1 MLQPGKIKLPVG
13 RILKPHGV
21 KGELN
26 VELDDLAEPDED
38 FAPGACLILEIDGL
52 DVPFFVA
59 SARPRGSASILLT
72 LDEVSSESEAAAL
85 VGQTLYVYSDPE
97 DADVDGELTAG
108 ELVGYEII
116 DEETGSSIGVVE
128 ELIELTA
135 DNWYFS
141 LRDSGKL
148 IPAVDEMILQ
158 INSGSRTILMSL
170 PAGLLDL

>member
-1 MLQPGKIKLPVG
+1 MLEPGKIKLPVG

-26 VELDDLAEPDED
+26 VELDDYAEPDDD
-38 FAPGACLILEIDGL
+38 FAPGACLIVEIDGL

-72 LDEVSSESEAAAL
+72 LDEISSESEASAL
-85 VGQTLYVYSDPE
+85 VGHTLYVYTDPD
-97 DADVDGELTAG
+97 DADDELTAG

-116 DEETGSSIGVVE
+116 DVATDASIGVVE

-141 LRDSGKL
+141 LQGSGKL
-148 IPAVDEMILQ
+148 IPAVDEMILRVDP
-158 INSGSRTILMSL
+158 GARTIIMSL
-170 PAGLLDL
+170 PIGILDL